1 MATSHT
7 CRPWWDVNANS
18 NRASNTAHSCTP
30 PLPTNQCSFQR
41 ISRPLNTISQATSS
55 PPPSKMMRPYT
66 IPPPPL
72 ARRLTDPLDA
82 PPPPHHDDAASQ
94 SLWAAEYASS
104 DRTVVVAI
112 DLGLAALLGIFL
124 FVVWRQ
130 WRKGKKNRMAVDA
143 EAAKGGRSG
152 SVASSSSSEQQKPG
166 QVASG
171 MEKDEVVVVVV
182 AADVAEPE
190 EIHKKG
196 GK

>member
-1 MATSHT
+1 
-7 CRPWWDVNANS
+7 
-18 NRASNTAHSCTP
+18 
-30 PLPTNQCSFQR
+30 
-41 ISRPLNTISQATSS
+41 
-55 PPPSKMMRPYT
+55 MRPYT

-72 ARRLTDPLDA
+72 ALRATDPLDT
-82 PPPPHHDDAASQ
+82 PPPPRHDDAASQ

-112 DLGLAALLGIFL
+112 DLGLVTLLGIFL

-143 EAAKGGRSG
+143 EAAKGGPIG
-152 SVASSSSSEQQKPG
+152 SVASSSSSQQQQPG

-182 AADVAEPE
+182 AAAVLEPE
-190 EIHKKG
+190 EVHKKG